1 MRNFLSGLWPIVV
14 GLTIGLI
21 GVNFVASPVTI
32 SGDSMQPNLQNN
44 QIVMVNKQGEIKRGE
59 VVVFNAYGV
68 DPNATTPD
76 EKYIKRIIGVP
87 GDTVSD
93 VNGVLRVNGKVVD
106 QSFISEN
113 EQVATNNRVG
123 DWTSL
128 AELGQSQNWQGPISG
143 KVTAGYYFVLG
154 DHRSISNDSRY
165 WGFVPKNKIS
175 GTVWAPPFDN
185 DATEVNK
192 VSF

>member
-76 EKYIKRIIGVP
+76 EKYIKRVIGMP

-128 AELGQSQNWQGPISG
+128 AELGQSQNWQGPIGG
-143 KVTAGYYFVLG
+143 KVPAGYYFVLG

-192 VSF
+192 VSS

>member
-14 GLTIGLI
+14 GLSIGLI

-76 EKYIKRIIGVP
+76 EKYIKRVIGVP

-143 KVTAGYYFVLG
+143 KVPAGYYFVLG

>member
-44 QIVMVNKQGEIKRGE
+44 QIVMVNKQVEIKRGE

-68 DPNATTPD
+68 DPNATKPD

-143 KVTAGYYFVLG
+143 KVPAGYYFVLG

>member
-76 EKYIKRIIGVP
+76 EKYIKRVIGVP

-106 QSFISEN
+106 QSFISES

-143 KVTAGYYFVLG
+143 KVPAGYYFVLG
-154 DHRSISNDSRY
+154 YHRSISNDSRY

>member
-1 MRNFLSGLWPIVV
+1 MRNFLSELWPIVV

-59 VVVFNAYGV
+59 IVVFNAYGV

-76 EKYIKRIIGVP
+76 EKYIKRVIGVP

-143 KVTAGYYFVLG
+143 KVPAGYYFVLG

>member
-143 KVTAGYYFVLG
+143 KVPAGYYFVLG
-154 DHRSISNDSRY
+154 GHRSISNDSRY

>member
-76 EKYIKRIIGVP
+76 ERYIKRVIGVP

-143 KVTAGYYFVLG
+143 KVPAGYYFVLG

>member
-21 GVNFVASPVTI
+21 GANFVASPVTI

-143 KVTAGYYFVLG
+143 KVPAGYYFVLG

>member
-1 MRNFLSGLWPIVV
+1 
-14 GLTIGLI
+14 
-21 GVNFVASPVTI
+21 
-32 SGDSMQPNLQNN
+32 
-44 QIVMVNKQGEIKRGE
+44 MVNKQGEIKRGE

-76 EKYIKRIIGVP
+76 EKYIKRVIGVP

-143 KVTAGYYFVLG
+143 KVPAGYYFVLG

>member
-76 EKYIKRIIGVP
+76 EKYIKRVIGVP

-143 KVTAGYYFVLG
+143 KVPAGYYFVLG
-154 DHRSISNDSRY
+154 DHRSISNDSRH

>member
-44 QIVMVNKQGEIKRGE
+44 QIVMVNKQGEIKLGE

-76 EKYIKRIIGVP
+76 EKYIKRVIGVP

-143 KVTAGYYFVLG
+143 KVPAGYYFVLG

>member
-76 EKYIKRIIGVP
+76 EKYIKRVIGVP

-106 QSFISEN
+106 QSFSSEN

-143 KVTAGYYFVLG
+143 KVPAGYYFVLG

>member
-1 MRNFLSGLWPIVV
+1 MRNFLSGLWPIVE

-59 VVVFNAYGV
+59 VVVFDAYGV
-68 DPNATTPD
+68 DPSATTPD
-76 EKYIKRIIGVP
+76 EKYIKRVIGVP

-143 KVTAGYYFVLG
+143 KVPAGYYFVLG

>member
-76 EKYIKRIIGVP
+76 EKYIKRVIGVP

-113 EQVATNNRVG
+113 EQVATNNSVG

-143 KVTAGYYFVLG
+143 KVPAGYYFVLG

>member
-143 KVTAGYYFVLG
+143 KVPAGYYFVLG

-175 GTVWAPPFDN
+175 CTVWAPPFDN

>member
-44 QIVMVNKQGEIKRGE
+44 QIVMVNKQCDIKRGE

-143 KVTAGYYFVLG
+143 KVPAGYYFVLG

>member
-44 QIVMVNKQGEIKRGE
+44 QIGMVNKQGEIKRGE

-143 KVTAGYYFVLG
+143 KVPAGYYFVLG

>member
-21 GVNFVASPVTI
+21 RVNFVASPVTI

-143 KVTAGYYFVLG
+143 KVPAGYYFVLG

>member
-14 GLTIGLI
+14 GLTFGLI

-123 DWTSL
+123 DCTSL

-143 KVTAGYYFVLG
+143 KVPAGYYFVLG

>member
-76 EKYIKRIIGVP
+76 EKYIKRVIGMP

-143 KVTAGYYFVLG
+143 KVPAGYYFVLG

-192 VSF
+192 VSS

>member
-44 QIVMVNKQGEIKRGE
+44 QIVMVNKQGEIKLGE

-76 EKYIKRIIGVP
+76 EKYIKRVIGVP

-143 KVTAGYYFVLG
+143 KVPAGYYFVLG

-165 WGFVPKNKIS
+165 WVFVPKNKIS

>member
-143 KVTAGYYFVLG
+143 KVPDGYYFVLG

>member
-143 KVTAGYYFVLG
+143 KVPAGYYFVLG

-185 DATEVNK
+185 GATEVNK

>member
-1 MRNFLSGLWPIVV
+1 MRKFLSGLWPIVV

-68 DPNATTPD
+68 DPNVTTPD
-76 EKYIKRIIGVP
+76 EKYIKRVIGVP

-143 KVTAGYYFVLG
+143 KVPAGYYFVLG

-165 WGFVPKNKIS
+165 WGFVPKNKIA

>member
-44 QIVMVNKQGEIKRGE
+44 QIVMVNKQGEIKLGE

-68 DPNATTPD
+68 DPNATTPA
-76 EKYIKRIIGVP
+76 EKYIKRVIGVP

-143 KVTAGYYFVLG
+143 KVPAGYYFVLG

>member
-128 AELGQSQNWQGPISG
+128 AELGQSQNRQEPISG
-143 KVTAGYYFVLG
+143 KVPAGYYFVLG

>member
-143 KVTAGYYFVLG
+143 KVPAGYYFVLG

>member
-76 EKYIKRIIGVP
+76 EKYIKRVIGMP

-128 AELGQSQNWQGPISG
+128 AELGQSQNWQGPISVRFQLDTILCWATIVVFQTIQG
-143 KVTAGYYFVLG
+143 IG
-154 DHRSISNDSRY
+154 DLCLRTRFLAQFGRHHLIMTRLR
-165 WGFVPKNKIS
+165 
-175 GTVWAPPFDN
+175 
-185 DATEVNK
+185 
-192 VSF
+192 

>member
-143 KVTAGYYFVLG
+143 KVPAGYYFVLG
-154 DHRSISNDSRY
+154 DHRIISNDSRY

>member
-44 QIVMVNKQGEIKRGE
+44 QIVMMYKQGEIKRGE

-76 EKYIKRIIGVP
+76 EKYIKRVIGVP

-143 KVTAGYYFVLG
+143 KVPAGYYFVLG

-175 GTVWAPPFDN
+175 GTVWASPFDN
-185 DATEVNK
+185 DATEVNQ
-192 VSF
+192 VPF

>member
-143 KVTAGYYFVLG
+143 KVPAGYYFVLG

-165 WGFVPKNKIS
+165 WGFVPNNKIS

>member
-76 EKYIKRIIGVP
+76 EKYIKRVIGVP

-143 KVTAGYYFVLG
+143 KVPAGYYFVRG

>member
-76 EKYIKRIIGVP
+76 EKYIKRVIGVP

-113 EQVATNNRVG
+113 EQIATNNRVG

-128 AELGQSQNWQGPISG
+128 AELGQSQNWQGPISS
-143 KVTAGYYFVLG
+143 KVPAGYYFVLG

>member
-1 MRNFLSGLWPIVV
+1 MRNFLSGLWPIVQ

-68 DPNATTPD
+68 DPSATTPD
-76 EKYIKRIIGVP
+76 EKYIKRVIGVP

-143 KVTAGYYFVLG
+143 KVPAGYYFVLG

>member
-59 VVVFNAYGV
+59 VVGFNAYGV

-143 KVTAGYYFVLG
+143 KVPAGYYFVLG

>member
-1 MRNFLSGLWPIVV
+1 
-14 GLTIGLI
+14 
-21 GVNFVASPVTI
+21 
-32 SGDSMQPNLQNN
+32 MQPNLQNN

-68 DPNATTPD
+68 DPNAATPD
-76 EKYIKRIIGVP
+76 EKYIKRVIGVP

-143 KVTAGYYFVLG
+143 KVPAGYYFVLG

>member
-143 KVTAGYYFVLG
+143 KVPAGYYFVLG

-165 WGFVPKNKIS
+165 WGFVPKNNIS

>member
-1 MRNFLSGLWPIVV
+1 MRNFLSGLWPIVE

-32 SGDSMQPNLQNN
+32 SGDSMQPILQNN

-68 DPNATTPD
+68 DPSATTPD
-76 EKYIKRIIGVP
+76 EKYIKRVIGVP

-143 KVTAGYYFVLG
+143 KVPAGYYFVLG

>member
-87 GDTVSD
+87 GDTVSE

-143 KVTAGYYFVLG
+143 KVPAGYYFVLG

>member
-1 MRNFLSGLWPIVV
+1 MRNFLSGLWPIFL

-128 AELGQSQNWQGPISG
+128 AELGQSQNWQEPISG
-143 KVTAGYYFVLG
+143 KVPAGYYFVLG

-185 DATEVNK
+185 DPTEVNK